1 MPAVAARILID
12 EVAEAN
18 DVSASS
24 ALLRDFVDARGL
36 ADDDIERRMGERGW
50 RTAGHHLG
58 FRMVGRGRL
67 DPLPL
72 LRAVR
77 AALGG
82 IAAEAHVTTAG
93 RGLSGWLAF
102 SEAPDP
108 VTVERLARGLRT
120 LHREVGRSFAIATGV
135 GSLQRGSA
143 GLAATLDEAA
153 DAARIAASRSAT
165 GWFVRVDSLGL
176 EQLLLA
182 WTGNDTF
189 VPAAASLLAPLRG
202 ASGDLLRTLS
212 VYLDQESSLV
222 ATAASLNLHRNTV
235 AVRIRR
241 VQELLG
247 VDLTDPETRLAM
259 HLACRAVLAPA
270 PGDGPARREHGI
282 LGP

>member
-1 MPAVAARILID
+1 MSANLGHPLALVDGTEVLHSSGGVLDPALHAAIDFRPWVDLARAGDAAAASVRVDSPSRPGLRLVVFGTGLSESQLAALSVAAEIAMPAVAARILID
-12 EVAEAN
+12 EVAEVN

-50 RTAGHHLG
+50 RTAGYHLG

-108 VTVERLARGLRT
+108 VTVERLARGLRSCT
-120 LHREVGRSFAIATGV
+120 
-135 GSLQRGSA
+135 
-143 GLAATLDEAA
+143 
-153 DAARIAASRSAT
+153 ARWGARSRSRRAWDRSSAAPR
-165 GWFVRVDSLGL
+165 GW
-176 EQLLLA
+176 
-182 WTGNDTF
+182 
-189 VPAAASLLAPLRG
+189 P
-202 ASGDLLRTLS
+202 
-212 VYLDQESSLV
+212 
-222 ATAASLNLHRNTV
+222 
-235 AVRIRR
+235 
-241 VQELLG
+241 
-247 VDLTDPETRLAM
+247 
-259 HLACRAVLAPA
+259 
-270 PGDGPARREHGI
+270 
-282 LGP
+282 